1 MKELKIEKKKN
12 NKRKWERQK
21 EIVAPTEECL
31 TLLKRYENKFILTC
45 TQHHSI
51 PVFRKGAE
59 PYKLGAMD
67 IFTPYLEYMWEI
79 DDEW

>member
-1 MKELKIEKKKN
+1 
-12 NKRKWERQK
+12 
-21 EIVAPTEECL
+21 
-31 TLLKRYENKFILTC
+31 LKRYENKFILTC
-45 TQHHSI
+45 TQHHHSI
-51 PVFRKGAE
+51 PIFRKGAE